1 MLKTLKIENFR
12 GFQSFE
18 LQSLGRVNLLVGEN
32 NSGKTSILEAI
43 QFLLCS
49 RTNLEPLFKT
59 MIERGEYSLTRD
71 NIRTETELEIRHLFH
86 GHDIDID
93 SQFSISSLDESDHKK
108 VTISIHS
115 IPSTSELEPDSESDE
130 QLSYEN
136 LSANDS
142 VELVKLGFNIR
153 WNSENQESENWE
165 RPLSSN
171 GGLSDRYIR
180 MNRLRLSNKN
190 INSVTQF
197 ITSSSLSIEMM
208 IELFEDIVLTSEEKL
223 VYEALQTI
231 EPTIE
236 RIASI
241 SSKIYRSSS
250 SRGGFVVLLSDR
262 EQRIPI
268 GSLGDGI
275 WRMLGLSLALA
286 SVKGGVLLVD
296 EIDTG
301 LHYST
306 MSDLWKLIWE
316 AAKKLDVQVFATT
329 HNSDCWTSLAS
340 IASREDATEDGITI
354 HRIERGKEKSVV
366 FTEKE
371 IVMAAERE
379 IEVR

>member
-18 LQSLGRVNLLVGEN
+18 LQPLGRVNLLVGEN

-43 QFLLCS
+43 QLLCS
-49 RTNLEPLFKT
+49 KGTFNSAI
-59 MIERGEYSLTRD
+59 IESLIRRGECFWSQD
-71 NIRTETELEIRHLFH
+71 NHWKVSELNICHLFR
-86 GHDIDID
+86 GHQLKNS
-93 SQFSISSLDESDHKK
+93 SQFLISGWNGKDLENLLINIQSSKPGTGLLQTRWECNQSFSEKHIKLSLDLGVNIDDLTNHP
-108 VTISIHS
+108 IFYDN
-115 IPSTSELEPDSESDE
+115 PMDELMKTFF
-130 QLSYEN
+130 
-136 LSANDS
+136 
-142 VELVKLGFNIR
+142 VV
-153 WNSENQESENWE
+153 
-165 RPLSSN
+165 
-171 GGLSDRYIR
+171 
-180 MNRLRLSNKN
+180 
-190 INSVTQF
+190 
-197 ITSSSLSIEMM
+197 SSSLTAEKM
-208 IELFEDIVLTSEEKL
+208 IELFEDIVLTPEEKFL
-223 VYEALQTI
+223 YEALKTI
-231 EPTIE
+231 EPTID

-241 SSKIYRSSS
+241 GSKRYKYSD
-250 SRGGFVVLLSDR
+250 SRGGFVVLFSDR